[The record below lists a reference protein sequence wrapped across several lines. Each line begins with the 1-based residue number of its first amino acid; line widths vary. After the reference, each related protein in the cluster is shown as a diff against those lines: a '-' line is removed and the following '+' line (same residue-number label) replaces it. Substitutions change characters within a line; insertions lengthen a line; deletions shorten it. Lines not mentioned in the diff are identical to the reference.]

1 MKIWQVLAVSVVAGV
16 TLPALAQMAEG
27 PVTRAEVEA
36 RVKDRLG
43 RLDADKNGTVTR
55 DEMMAFAK
63 TRMDA
68 RADDDFTAMD
78 TDKSGSISRAEFD
91 AARAKRGGAH
101 VVRMERRGPDAM
113 MAPPPPPEGSAVP
126 QPVPGP
132 DGKPILRE
140 RMRVMMMGGHD
151 GMVLAD
157 VDGQG
162 IVIADAVKKA
172 LDRFD
177 AADTNKDGKLS
188 PDERKAQ
195 HGAWRMKVG

>member
-1 MKIWQVLAVSVVAGV
+1 MKIWQVVAVSVAAGV

-63 TRMDA
+63 ARMETH
-68 RADDDFTAMD
+68 ADDDFAAMD
-78 TDKSGSISRAEFD
+78 TDKNGSISRAEFD
-91 AARAKRGGAH
+91 AARAKRGFPH
-101 VVRMERRGPDAM
+101 VVRMERRGPNAM
-113 MAPPPPPEGSAVP
+113 MAPPPPPEGAATP
-126 QPVPGP
+126 QPAPGP
-132 DGKPILRE
+132 DGKPVLRE
-140 RMRVMMMGGHD
+140 RMRVKMMD
-151 GMVLAD
+151 GRSGIVMAD
-157 VDGQG
+157 GDGKG

-188 PDERKAQ
+188 PEELKAQ
-195 HGAWRMKVG
+195 RGTWRTKVS